1 MLVHPEG
8 VKTVVYGWFLE
19 EQLII
24 RGHKTVVI
32 INKSSKKLMATLRTK
47 ELFRYR

>member
-8 VKTVVYGWFLE
+8 WFSE
-19 EQLII
+19 GQLII
-24 RGHKTVVI
+24 RGHKTAVI